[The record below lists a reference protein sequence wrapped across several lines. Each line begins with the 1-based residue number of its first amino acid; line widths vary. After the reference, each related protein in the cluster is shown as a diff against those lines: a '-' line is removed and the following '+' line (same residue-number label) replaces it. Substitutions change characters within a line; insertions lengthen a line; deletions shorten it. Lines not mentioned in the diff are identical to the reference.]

1 MECNECLK
9 LYSPINVLENFKIK
23 NISDAL
29 ALPATVHTVGLL
41 KKQIGNDKLCAL
53 IEAYIYDYT
62 NFINPSRNMS
72 EYQIKTTAQIIAD
85 EFYNLKIPEVALV
98 FRNAKAGHYKSI
110 YEGIDG
116 AKIIGFFQEYF
127 DDRLN
132 EAERLSMER
141 HKLDKLDK
149 SAFVLSREQVENV
162 YEACKNGLNEET
174 NEEIVLSQDEIEYR
188 KFRDEY
194 NKKQTT

>member
-1 MECNECLK
+1 
-9 LYSPINVLENFKIK
+9 
-23 NISDAL
+23 
-29 ALPATVHTVGLL
+29 
-41 KKQIGNDKLCAL
+41 
-53 IEAYIYDYT
+53 
-62 NFINPSRNMS
+62 MS

-85 EFYNLKIPEVALV
+85 EFYNLKVPEVALV
-98 FRNAKAGHYKSI
+98 FRNAKAGRYKSI

-141 HKLDKLDK
+141 HKLDKLNK
-149 SAFVLSREQVENV
+149 SAYFLTKEQIEKV
-162 YEACKNGLNEET
+162 YDSCKNGLNEET
-174 NEEIVLSQDEIEYR
+174 EVEIVLSQDEIEYR

-194 NKKQTT
+194 NKNQTR